1 MICSFYNKQDAVE
14 VIPLCLEQ
22 NEVTDYYT
30 LKVVGLDSKGNYTNA
45 GQLTLTE
52 KEANELIKSH
62 VIDDMKQLI
71 GRKIMIVS
79 NALCKEADIQ
89 HLNTALTLDE
99 WQTLQP
105 FIEKHNNPL
114 AVIKE
119 GEDLDI

>member
-1 MICSFYNKQDAVE
+1 MICSFYNKQEAVE

-22 NEVTDYYT
+22 NEVTDDYT

-52 KEANELIKSH
+52 KESNELIENH

-71 GRKIMIVS
+71 GRKVMIVS

-89 HLNTALTLDE
+89 HLNTALTPDE

-114 AVIKE
+114 GVIE
-119 GEDLDI
+119 DGEELDI

>member
-1 MICSFYNKQDAVE
+1 MICSFYNKKDAVE
-14 VIPLCLEQ
+14 VISLCLEQ
-22 NEVTDYYT
+22 NEVTDDYT

-71 GRKIMIVS
+71 GRKVMIIS

-89 HLNTALTLDE
+89 HLNTALTPDE
-99 WQTLQP
+99 WQTLQL

-114 AVIKE
+114 AVIEE

>member
-1 MICSFYNKQDAVE
+1 MICSFYNKQEAVE

-22 NEVTDYYT
+22 NEVTDDYT

-52 KEANELIKSH
+52 KEAQELLKSH

-71 GRKIMIVS
+71 GRKVMIVS

-89 HLNTALTLDE
+89 HLNTALTPDE
-99 WQTLQP
+99 WKKLQP
-105 FIEKHNNPL
+105 FVEKNKNLL
-114 AVIKE
+114 AE
-119 GEDLDI
+119 LDDGEELDI